1 MSWLYVFLAIGAA
14 LAIGRIWFSIKKL
27 REQPNDD
34 WDARLIERLRR
45 GGADP
50 FRPMDIDFF
59 VALPSEAAVGAV
71 TRELEAEGFRVDSR
85 ACDQVDAA
93 ERRRHPCGVDADA
106 RPRRGAGRPLRRLD
120 RERGERLT
128 APSWTNPCRSRRPG
142 RGASSIGRRRS
153 AAWSRLSTASG
164 RATASRAWA
173 SMPC

>member
-85 ACDQVDAA
+85 AVAESTEHAFSVHAIKSMQLNADGIRAVSTRMRALAA
-93 ERRRHPCGVDADA
+93 AQG
-106 RPRRGAGRPLRRLD
+106 GRYD
-120 RERGERLT
+120 GWT
-128 APSWTNPCRSRRPG
+128 A
-142 RGASSIGRRRS
+142 S
-153 AAWSRLSTASG
+153 AASG
-164 RATASRAWA
+164 
-173 SMPC
+173 